1 MKAGVSLYILSSP
14 FRTSRGIHCIA
25 LTFSVTVLRYQNQK
39 QLKKKVYSAYSFRGL
54 ESKRQGRH
62 GRAGA
67 RNRNSLVTFPPHT
80 GSRQSQREV

>member
-1 MKAGVSLYILSSP
+1 MYILSSP
-14 FRTSRGIHCIA
+14 FSRSRGIHCII
-25 LTFSVTVLRYQNQK
+25 LTFPVTVLRYHNQK

-62 GRAGA
+62 GKVGT
-67 RNRNSLVTFPPHT
+67 RNRNSLVTFPQHT